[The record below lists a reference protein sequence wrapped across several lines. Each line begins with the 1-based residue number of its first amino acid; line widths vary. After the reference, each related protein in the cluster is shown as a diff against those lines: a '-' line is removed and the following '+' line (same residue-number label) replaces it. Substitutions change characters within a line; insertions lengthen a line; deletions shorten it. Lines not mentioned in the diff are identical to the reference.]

1 MSRGEV
7 HVPANLDL
15 PDRILFNLTARQVVV
30 LVPVGAGLFGLWRG
44 LMDVVPI
51 PMLLMLSAPI
61 AAIAFALAVGRKDGA
76 SLDRLAL
83 AAIKQPRRPVAAG
96 GPSRQVRGF
105 LTGFKKRSHS
115 LVSTTKAAV
124 GPVRDLSDEG
134 VIDLGRAG
142 YAVAT
147 DVGFV
152 NFGLRS
158 FQERDVLVAVFA
170 RLLRSIDAHVQVTV
184 STRPVNLDDHLAA
197 LEARC
202 QALCQGPLLLAARA
216 HHAWLADLMRR
227 QNLLR
232 RDITVIV
239 TTRDVEG
246 AQWAG
251 RQVASTA
258 GAIGISA
265 KRLSGPE
272 LATRI
277 RYRLD
282 PITTTPTD
290 MVEEARP

>member
-15 PDRILFNLTARQVVV
+15 PDRILFNLTARQVAV

-44 LMDVVPI
+44 LMDLVPI
-51 PMLLMLSAPI
+51 PVLLILSAPI
-61 AAIAFALAVGRKDGA
+61 AAVAFALAVGRKDGA

-83 AAIKQPRRPVAAG
+83 AAFKQPRRLVAAG
-96 GPSRQVRGF
+96 APNRQVGHF
-105 LTGFKKRSHS
+105 LTRFKKRSQS
-115 LVSTTKAAV
+115 LVSSTKAAV
-124 GPVRDLSDEG
+124 GPMRDLSEEG
-134 VIDLGRAG
+134 VVDLGRAG

-158 FQERDVLVAVFA
+158 VQERDVLVAVFA
-170 RLLRSIDAHVQVTV
+170 RLLRSLDAHVQVTV

-197 LEARC
+197 LGTRC
-202 QALCQGPLLLAARA
+202 QSLDNGPLLQAARA
-216 HHAWLADLMRR
+216 HHSWLADLMTH

-239 TTRDVEG
+239 TARDIEG
-246 AQWAG
+246 AQWAA
-251 RQVASTA
+251 RQVDSAA
-258 GAIGISA
+258 GAIGIA
-265 KRLSGPE
+265 AHRLRGRE
-272 LATRI
+272 LASLI

-282 PITTTPTD
+282 PTTTPIDETK
-290 MVEEARP
+290 EAAK